1 MKKKAN
7 YPIFQEIKIV
17 KQTKQTQLL
26 LMVYA
31 RQNFEP
37 ELKFSYKSDFLK
49 WATEILS
56 LKYDIKEFYY
66 PFKELVKKGF
76 IREFLK
82 PGIIRTLSEE
92 WSCEI
97 LEPGLKYLKEL
108 FPSFKINGKEEEKEQ
123 KSEEIII
130 LEEKETQTE
139 ENACLEIE
147 IKENITEEKVT
158 ELDFLEKLLI
168 NQIKIQKN
176 MLNRLNC
183 ADDRLFDLT
192 VLLTKIEE
200 NQHEIIGYL
209 KQVKSVRETQKEAE
223 ELKQELCGVLEELK
237 SNPNNH

>member
-1 MKKKAN
+1 MKEKVS

-17 KQTKQTQLL
+17 KQSKQTQLL
-26 LMVYA
+26 LAVYA
-31 RQNFEP
+31 KQNFEP
-37 ELKFSYKSDFLK
+37 ELKFLYKSDFLK
-49 WATEILS
+49 WAAEILS
-56 LKYDIKEFYY
+56 LKCDIDIKEFYY
-66 PFKELVKKGF
+66 PFKELVRKGF

-82 PGIIRTLSEE
+82 PGLTRTLFEE
-92 WSCEI
+92 WNCEI
-97 LEPGLKYLKEL
+97 LESGLKYLEEL
-108 FPSFKINGKEEEKEQ
+108 FPYLKISGNEEQ

-200 NQHEIIGYL
+200 NQREIIGYL
-209 KQVKSVRETQKEAE
+209 KQVKSVGETQKEAE